1 MLGRKWKHLVARHR
15 STDGRQRRRRSP
27 SRKPTYGTATRLAR
41 IIYGLLSR
49 PYGWSFDAI
58 QEEIGISPRTLRRY
72 IAVCR
77 REFVDRT
84 ERPLLEIVRRG
95 DRQLLRLAESAR
107 APDSTPYQAL
117 SLYFAL
123 SVLQVLD
130 GTVLKDGVEDLWQ
143 RFYRMLPHAQQQRLA
158 DFEKKF
164 FSVPYALKDYR
175 AFDDTLD
182 LIVRCLV
189 DQQRMRIDYGGLLG
203 EGHVHEFD
211 PYTLAL
217 YRGGL
222 YLIGHSHR
230 FEQVIYLAVER
241 IKKAEKLDA
250 RFTYPARYSPEK
262 YTQGTFGIIDGPESS
277 VELLILNPETAAY
290 LSSRRLHPTQQ
301 FHSRRDGKTLLNM
314 RVRGTTELATWVL
327 SLGPYV
333 KVLRPKALRD
343 VVAAQ
348 LKTAAG
354 LYP

>member
-1 MLGRKWKHLVARHR
+1 VPTHR
-15 STDGRQRRRRSP
+15 GTKPRRRRRGTP

-58 QEEIGISPRTLRRY
+58 QDDIGISARTLRRY
-72 IAVCR
+72 LAVCR
-77 REFVDRT
+77 REFVDPS
-84 ERPLLEIVRRG
+84 ERPVLEVVSRG
-95 DRQLLRLAESAR
+95 GRQLLRLAESAR

-117 SLYFAL
+117 SLYLAL
-123 SVLQVLD
+123 NVLQVLD

-143 RFYRMLPHAQQQRLA
+143 RFYRMLPHGQQQRLA

-189 DQQRMRIDYGGLLG
+189 DQQQMRIDYGGLLG
-203 EGHVHEFD
+203 EGSVHEFD
-211 PYTLAL
+211 PYTLAM

-222 YLIGHSHR
+222 YLIGYSHR
-230 FEQVIYLAVER
+230 FERIIYLAVER
-241 IKKAEKLDA
+241 IRKGEKLDA
-250 RFTYPARYSPEK
+250 RFTYPPRYSPEK
-262 YTQGTFGIIDGPESS
+262 YTQGTFGIIDGPETS

-301 FHSRRDGKTLLNM
+301 FQARRDGTTLLTM
-314 RVRGTTELATWVL
+314 RVRGTTELAAWVL

-333 KVLRPKALRD
+333 QVLRPKGLRD
-343 VVAAQ
+343 EVAS
-348 LKTAAG
+348 LLETAAR
-354 LYP
+354 LYA